1 MEGSKNREGFDSE
14 AFVVG
19 RKVENGTKING
30 ELQTKLSVTPVAHNR
45 YKALLMDK
53 QISFSTFTTTSEW
66 HIILLSRSSVFHD
79 QNSFSSPGEKAK
91 QMELPQ
97 QRRYIRKHYIGKQWP
112 GVSVSDVLGT
122 KCGVRNNGRRMSL

>member
-1 MEGSKNREGFDSE
+1 
-14 AFVVG
+14 
-19 RKVENGTKING
+19 
-30 ELQTKLSVTPVAHNR
+30 
-45 YKALLMDK
+45 MDK

-66 HIILLSRSSVFHD
+66 DIILLSRSSVLHD

-112 GVSVSDVLGT
+112 GVSVSDVRGT